1 MHQKITELRPSRWAT
16 GAKKKGPKAMP
27 ANAAE
32 FYTACQDIHWSKNE
46 DKSWSAYSIG
56 LLDPCFAI
64 DLGLLGQ
71 VQLAR

>member
-32 FYTACQDIHWSKNE
+32 FYIACQDIYWSRMV
-46 DKSWSAYSIG
+46 IQV
-56 LLDPCFAI
+56 
-64 DLGLLGQ
+64 GQ
-71 VQLAR
+71 HTA

>member
-32 FYTACQDIHWSKNE
+32 FYTACQDIYWE
-46 DKSWSAYSIG
+46 QDGDTSWSAYSIG
-56 LLDPCFAI
+56 LLDASFAI

-71 VQLAR
+71 IQLA